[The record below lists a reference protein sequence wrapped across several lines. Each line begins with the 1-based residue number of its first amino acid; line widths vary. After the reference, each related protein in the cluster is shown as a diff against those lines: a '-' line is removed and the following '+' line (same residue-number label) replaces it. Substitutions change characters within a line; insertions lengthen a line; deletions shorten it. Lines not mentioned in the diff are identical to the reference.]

1 MLLISVRVVRDG
13 RPVNYNYLS
22 LTTTM
27 TENETERQKIVS
39 YIYDMLG
46 GGLVDVELDPSHY
59 NTAIDRALNKFRQ
72 RSTNAVEESYGFL
85 TLQVDVN
92 EYTLPKE
99 VMNVRQ
105 LFRRSI
111 GSRSGG
117 GDGGTLFEPFNLAYS
132 NTYLLASSNMG
143 GLATYYA
150 FASYQKQVGKMF
162 GSDINFTFNKTTKLL
177 TIMQRPRAEEELL
190 LWMYNYRPDFNL
202 LQDPYANQWLKDYSL
217 ASCKMM
223 LGEAR
228 EKFSQIAGPQ
238 SGTSLNGTALKGE
251 AKAELEALELELIN
265 YKEGGTPLT
274 FVIG

>member
-1 MLLISVRVVRDG
+1 MS
-13 RPVNYNYLS
+13 
-22 LTTTM
+22 
-27 TENETERQKIVS
+27 ENENERQKVIEYVQN
-39 YIYDMLG
+39 MLG
-46 GGLVDVELDPSHY
+46 AGMVDVELDPSHY
-59 NTAIDRALNKFRQ
+59 NTAIDRSLAKFRQ
-72 RSTNAVEESYGFL
+72 RSSNGVEESYGFL
-85 TLQVDVN
+85 TLNVDVN
-92 EYTLPKE
+92 EYVLPKE

-162 GSDINFTFNKTTKLL
+162 GSDINFTFNKTTKVL
-177 TIMQRPRAEEELL
+177 TIMQRPRSEEEVL
-190 LWMYNYRPDFNL
+190 LWLYNYRPDFNL
-202 LQDPYANQWLKDYSL
+202 LQDPYAGQWLKDYSL
-217 ASCKMM
+217 ATCKMM

-228 EKFSQIAGPQ
+228 EKFASIASPQ
-238 SGTSLNGTALKGE
+238 GSTQLNGAALKGE
-251 AKAELEALELELIN
+251 AKAELEALEQELIN